1 MQEFFGGHFPSTQL
15 RGAELAFNSK
25 HHPSGHILRPFP
37 SGKAKIVSWIMPV
50 VTILLQNQ
58 AGEFRCRSS
67 ESAVTRRLKLSPQRD
82 RRHYACVKKLAEWLA
97 KLPERPR
104 TIFKTC
110 AYGIVAGL
118 AAVAFQ
124 LAINACYRAGI
135 VRLSHC
141 LHSTFLWSSLVL
153 IVGTSL
159 ISGWLLN
166 SFCADAAGSGI
177 PQLKAA
183 FWKNFGYVPFRVLW
197 VKFLAA
203 TLQIGGGSSLGRE
216 GPSVQLAGAAS
227 SLLAGVAGEPKQ
239 KRRLAAATGAAAGL
253 AAAFNTPLAGVTF
266 VLEELIGDLNSRL
279 LGSVIIGAL
288 LGALVAHGIIGPQP
302 SFSLA
307 AIGEP
312 SWYSYLL
319 APVAAAAGTLVGV
332 AFQKSALGLRARQ
345 KKWTAFPAWL
355 RPALGGLICWMLGV
369 FVFFQTG
376 RLGVFGL
383 GYDDLSEAVIGKLIW
398 QTAALLLAAKFVATV
413 ACYGMGGCGGIF
425 SPTLFFGAM
434 TGLGIASIAQPIFS
448 LPPEDLAML
457 TIVSMSATLGAV
469 VRAPVTSILIVFEM
483 THQFSLVPPLMLA
496 ALISQGISRRLARH
510 NFYDALLEQDGHVVE
525 RFAPPRDLR
534 EWQKQ
539 PVLLLANPKPVI
551 VTSLETNQIQS
562 QLETCP
568 YAQFPVITDGQIRGV
583 LTREEA
589 SRAFSEKR
597 PPVLVEATVCPPQLP
612 LHDVEMRLIESQTG
626 FLLLQEHP
634 GGPLVGILTLHDI
647 LRAQQAA
654 AEKGFA

>member
-1 MQEFFGGHFPSTQL
+1 
-15 RGAELAFNSK
+15 
-25 HHPSGHILRPFP
+25 
-37 SGKAKIVSWIMPV
+37 
-50 VTILLQNQ
+50 
-58 AGEFRCRSS
+58 
-67 ESAVTRRLKLSPQRD
+67 LKLSRQREAG
-82 RRHYACVKKLAEWLA
+82 HHWEVKSLVEWLS
-97 KLPERPR
+97 KLHERPR
-104 TIFKTC
+104 AILKTC
-110 AYGIVAGL
+110 AYGFVAGL
-118 AAVAFQ
+118 VAVAFQ
-124 LAINACYRAGI
+124 LALNDCFRAGI

-141 LHSTFLWSSLVL
+141 SFITFFWSSLGMIL
-153 IVGTSL
+153 GTSL

-166 SFCADAAGSGI
+166 SFCTEAAGSGI

-183 FWKNFGYVPFRVLW
+183 FWKNFGFVPFRVLW
-197 VKFLAA
+197 VKFLAG

-216 GPSVQLAGAAS
+216 GPCVQLAGTAA

-279 LGSVIIGAL
+279 LGSVLLGAM

-307 AIGEP
+307 AIAEP

-319 APVAAAAGTLVGV
+319 VPVVAAAGTLVGV

-345 KKWTAFPAWL
+345 KKFTALPAWL
-355 RPALGGLICWMLGV
+355 RPAIGGLICWVLGV
-369 FVFFQTG
+369 LVFFQTG
-376 RLGVFGL
+376 KLGVFGL
-383 GYDDLSEAVIGKLIW
+383 GYDDLSEALTGKLIW
-398 QTAALLLAAKFVATV
+398 QTAALLLTAKFVATV

-434 TGLGIASIAQPIFS
+434 TGLVIAGIVQPIFS
-448 LPPEDLAML
+448 LSPESVAML

-483 THQFSLVPPLMLA
+483 THQFALVPPLMLA
-496 ALISQGISRRLARH
+496 ALISQAISRRMAQH
-510 NFYDALLEQDGHVVE
+510 NFYDALLEQDGHDVE

-539 PVLLLANPKPVI
+539 PVSHLANPKPVAAN
-551 VTSLETNQIQS
+551 SLELKQLQS
-562 QLETCP
+562 LLQNHP
-568 YAQFPVITDGQIRGV
+568 YRQFPAIIGGQIRGV

-589 SRAFSEKR
+589 THAIREKR
-597 PPVLVEATVCPPQLP
+597 PPILVEATICRPDLSLRQ
-612 LHDVEMRLIESQTG
+612 VEMELIESKTG
-626 FLLLQEHP
+626 FLLLQEQP
-634 GGPLVGILTLHDI
+634 DGPLVGILTLHDI
-647 LRAQQAA
+647 LRAQQVA
-654 AEKGFA
+654 AEEGYT

>member
-1 MQEFFGGHFPSTQL
+1 VKILVERL
-15 RGAELAFNSK
+15 SK
-25 HHPSGHILRPFP
+25 LSER
-37 SGKAKIVSWIMPV
+37 SR
-50 VTILLQNQ
+50 TIL
-58 AGEFRCRSS
+58 
-67 ESAVTRRLKLSPQRD
+67 
-82 RRHYACVKKLAEWLA
+82 
-97 KLPERPR
+97 
-104 TIFKTC
+104 KTC
-110 AYGIVAGL
+110 AYGFAAGL
-118 AAVAFQ
+118 VAVAFQ
-124 LAINACYRAGI
+124 LAMNGCFRGGL
-135 VRLSHC
+135 VRLSHG
-141 LHSTFLWSSLVL
+141 SATTFLWSSLGL
-153 IVGTSL
+153 ILGTSL

-166 SFCADAAGSGI
+166 SFCPDAAGSGI

-197 VKFLAA
+197 VKFVAA

-216 GPSVQLAGAAS
+216 GPSVQLAGTAS

-279 LGSVIIGAL
+279 LGSVIIGAM
-288 LGALVAHGIIGPQP
+288 LGALVAHGILGPQP

-312 SWYSYLL
+312 SWHSYLL
-319 APVAAAAGTLVGV
+319 VPVVAAAGTLVGV

-345 KKWTAFPAWL
+345 KKWTAVPGWL
-355 RPALGGLICWMLGV
+355 RPAIGGLICWALGV

-376 RLGVFGL
+376 KLGVFGL
-383 GYDDLSEAVIGKLIW
+383 GYDDLSEALSGRLVW
-398 QTAALLLAAKFVATV
+398 PTAALLLAAKFVATV
-413 ACYGMGGCGGIF
+413 ACYGLGGCGGIF

-434 TGLGIASIAQPIFS
+434 TGLGIAEMARPLFPLS
-448 LPPEDLAML
+448 PEGVAML

-496 ALISQGISRRLARH
+496 ALISQAISRRLARH

-539 PVLLLANPKPVI
+539 PVSHLANPKPV
-551 VTSLETNQIQS
+551 VASSLELK
-562 QLETCP
+562 QLKTLLQNHP
-568 YAQFPVITDGQIRGV
+568 YAQFPVILGGQIRGV

-589 SRAFSEKR
+589 ARAIREKR
-597 PPVLVEATVCPPQLP
+597 PPVLVAATVCRPDLS
-612 LHDVEMRLIESQTG
+612 LRKVEMQLIESKTG
-626 FLLLQEHP
+626 FFLLQERP
-634 GGPLVGILTLHDI
+634 DGPLTGILTLHDI

-654 AEKGFA
+654 AEEGYA

>member
-1 MQEFFGGHFPSTQL
+1 M
-15 RGAELAFNSK
+15 
-25 HHPSGHILRPFP
+25 
-37 SGKAKIVSWIMPV
+37 V
-50 VTILLQNQ
+50 
-58 AGEFRCRSS
+58 
-67 ESAVTRRLKLSPQRD
+67 
-82 RRHYACVKKLAEWLA
+82 EWLA

-104 TIFKTC
+104 VILKTC
-110 AYGIVAGL
+110 AYGLVAGL
-118 AAVAFQ
+118 VAVAFQ
-124 LAINACYRAGI
+124 LAINGCYRAGV
-135 VRLSHC
+135 VRLSNCSH
-141 LHSTFLWSSLVL
+141 TVFLWGSLGL
-153 IVGTSL
+153 ILGTSL
-159 ISGWLLN
+159 SSGWLLN
-166 SFCADAAGSGI
+166 SFSTDAAGSGI

-183 FWKNFGYVPFRVLW
+183 FWKNFGFVPFRLLW
-197 VKFLAA
+197 VKFIAA

-216 GPSVQLAGAAS
+216 GPSVQLAGTAS

-239 KRRLAAATGAAAGL
+239 NRRLAAATGAAAGL

-279 LGSVIIGAL
+279 LGSVLLGAM

-312 SWYSYLL
+312 AWHSYLL
-319 APVAAAAGTLVGV
+319 VPIVAVAGTLVGV
-332 AFQKSALGLRARQ
+332 AFQKSALGLRAWQR
-345 KKWTAFPAWL
+345 KWPGIPAWL
-355 RPALGGLICWMLGV
+355 RPAMGGVICWALGV

-383 GYDDLSEAVIGKLIW
+383 GYGDLSEALTGRLIW
-398 QTAALLLAAKFVATV
+398 QTALLLLGAKFVATV
-413 ACYGMGGCGGIF
+413 ACYGTGGCGGIF

-434 TGLGIASIAQPIFS
+434 TGLVLADIAQPLFS
-448 LPPEDLAML
+448 LSPEGVAML
-457 TIVSMSATLGAV
+457 AIVSMSATLGAV

-496 ALISQGISRRLARH
+496 ALISQALSRRLARH

-539 PVLLLANPKPVI
+539 PVSYLANSKPVVVSSLELKRIQKLLA
-551 VTSLETNQIQS
+551 SH
-562 QLETCP
+562 P
-568 YAQFPVITDGQIRGV
+568 YAQFPVVIGGQIRGV

-589 SRAFSEKR
+589 ARAIREKR
-597 PPVLVEATVCPPQLP
+597 PPDLVEASICRPDLSMRG
-612 LHDVEMRLIESQTG
+612 VEMQLIESKTG
-626 FLLLQEHP
+626 FLLLQDRA
-634 GGPLVGILTLHDI
+634 GGPLMGILTLHDI

-654 AEKGFA
+654 AEE

>member
-1 MQEFFGGHFPSTQL
+1 M
-15 RGAELAFNSK
+15 K
-25 HHPSGHILRPFP
+25 
-37 SGKAKIVSWIMPV
+37 
-50 VTILLQNQ
+50 LL
-58 AGEFRCRSS
+58 
-67 ESAVTRRLKLSPQRD
+67 V
-82 RRHYACVKKLAEWLA
+82 EWLA
-97 KLPERPR
+97 KLPERPHA
-104 TIFKTC
+104 ILKTC
-110 AYGIVAGL
+110 AYGFAAGL
-118 AAVAFQ
+118 VAVAFQ
-124 LAINACYRAGI
+124 LAMNGCYRAGI
-135 VRLSHC
+135 VRLAHCSH
-141 LHSTFLWSSLVL
+141 LVFLWSSLGL
-153 IVGTSL
+153 ILGTSL

-166 SFCADAAGSGI
+166 SFCTDAAGSGI

-183 FWKNFGYVPFRVLW
+183 FWKNFGFVPFRVLW
-197 VKFLAA
+197 VKFVAA

-216 GPSVQLAGAAS
+216 GPSVQLAGTAA

-279 LGSVIIGAL
+279 LGSVIIGAM

-319 APVAAAAGTLVGV
+319 VPVVAAAGTLVGV

-345 KKWTAFPAWL
+345 KKWTAVPAWL
-355 RPALGGLICWMLGV
+355 RPAIGGLICWALGV
-369 FVFFQTG
+369 LVFFHTG
-376 RLGVFGL
+376 KLGVFGL
-383 GYDDLSEAVIGKLIW
+383 GYDDLSEALTGKLIW

-413 ACYGMGGCGGIF
+413 AGYGLGGCGGIF

-434 TGLGIASIAQPIFS
+434 TGLGIAGIAQPVFS
-448 LPPEDLAML
+448 LSPEAVAML
-457 TIVSMSATLGAV
+457 TIISMSATLGAV

-496 ALISQGISRRLARH
+496 ALVSQAISRRLARH

-539 PVLLLANPKPVI
+539 PVLLLANPKPV
-551 VTSLETNQIQS
+551 VATSLELKSVQELLRNH
-562 QLETCP
+562 P
-568 YAQFPVITDGQIRGV
+568 YTQFPVVVGGQIRGV

-589 SRAFSEKR
+589 IRAIREKQ
-597 PPVLVEATVCPPQLP
+597 PPVLVAATICKPDLS
-612 LHDVEMRLIESQTG
+612 LRAVEMQLIESKTG
-626 FLLLQEHP
+626 FLLLQP
-634 GGPLVGILTLHDI
+634 QADGPLVGILTLHDI

-654 AEKGFA
+654 AEAGLA

>member
-1 MQEFFGGHFPSTQL
+1 MRLNEEFYCD
-15 RGAELAFNSK
+15 
-25 HHPSGHILRPFP
+25 
-37 SGKAKIVSWIMPV
+37 W
-50 VTILLQNQ
+50 
-58 AGEFRCRSS
+58 
-67 ESAVTRRLKLSPQRD
+67 RLKLFTCRLS
-82 RRHYACVKKLAEWLA
+82 RHHGRVKKLVEWLA

-104 TIFKTC
+104 TILKTC
-110 AYGIVAGL
+110 ACGLVAGL
-118 AAVAFQ
+118 AAVSFQ
-124 LAINACYRAGI
+124 LALSGFYRAGI

-141 LHSTFLWSSLVL
+141 SHATFLWSSLGL

-166 SFCADAAGSGI
+166 SLCTDAAGSGI

-216 GPSVQLAGAAS
+216 GPSVQLAGTAS
-227 SLLAGVAGEPKQ
+227 SLLAGIAGEPKQ
-239 KRRLAAATGAAAGL
+239 KRRQAAATGAAAGL
-253 AAAFNTPLAGVTF
+253 AAAFNTPMAGVTF

-279 LGSVIIGAL
+279 LGSVLIGAI

-312 SWYSYLL
+312 SWHSYLL
-319 APVAAAAGTLVGV
+319 VPLAAAAGTLVGV

-345 KKWTAFPAWL
+345 RKWSAMPAWL
-355 RPALGGLICWMLGV
+355 RPAIGGLICWALGV
-369 FVFFQTG
+369 FVFLQTG
-376 RLGVFGL
+376 KLGVFGL
-383 GYDDLSEAVIGKLIW
+383 GYDDLSEALTGKLIW

-434 TGLGIASIAQPIFS
+434 TGLGIAGIAQPFFS
-448 LPPEDLAML
+448 LSTEGVAML
-457 TIVSMSATLGAV
+457 AIVSMSATLGAV
-469 VRAPVTSILIVFEM
+469 IRAPVTSILIVFEM

-496 ALISQGISRRLARH
+496 ALISQPISRRLALH

-539 PVLLLANPKPVI
+539 PVSHLANSKPV
-551 VTSLETNQIQS
+551 VVSSLELKQIQNL
-562 QLETCP
+562 LENHP
-568 YAQFPVITDGQIRGV
+568 YTRFPVVIGGQIRGV

-589 SRAFSEKR
+589 TQAIREKR
-597 PPVLVEATVCPPQLP
+597 PPALVEAAICQTDLP
-612 LHDVEMRLIESQTG
+612 MRDVEMQLIESKTG
-626 FLLLQEHP
+626 FLLLQERP
-634 GGPLVGILTLHDI
+634 EGPLVGILTLHDI

-654 AEKGFA
+654 AEEGFG